1 MLRIAGL
8 LVAVLAV
15 GLLSAT
21 RSKGTVGEGQ
31 LPPQRGAHLCMC
43 VHVCVIVF
51 GERLCWMRRHAHV
64 GAGSW
69 VAGMQIKEGKKE
81 KKGKEKRISFP
92 AMFHF

>member
-8 LVAVLAV
+8 LVTVLAV

-31 LPPQRGAHLCMC
+31 LPPQRGAHMCMC
-43 VHVCVIVF
+43 VRVCVIVF

-69 VAGMQIKEGKKE
+69 VAGMQIKEGKK
-81 KKGKEKRISFP
+81 GKEKRISFP